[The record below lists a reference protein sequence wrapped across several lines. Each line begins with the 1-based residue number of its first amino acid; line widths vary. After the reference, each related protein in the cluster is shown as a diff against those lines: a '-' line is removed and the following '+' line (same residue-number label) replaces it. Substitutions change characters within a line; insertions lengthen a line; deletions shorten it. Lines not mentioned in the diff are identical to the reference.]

1 MNEAGGLGYEFM
13 DETLPYRRIM
23 CAMITN
29 AIRNAMGYEMS
40 VEDGK
45 NKRIR
50 GQVKTDAIAY
60 VLSDDFEFDM
70 ELLGYDSYVN
80 AIRRKVTRGT
90 YQIPL
95 NARMVTA

>member
-1 MNEAGGLGYEFM
+1 MSEAGGLGYEFL
-13 DETLPYRRIM
+13 DETLPYRRMM

-29 AIRNAMGYEMS
+29 AIRNAQGYELS
-40 VEDGK
+40 AEDGK

-60 VLSDDFEFDM
+60 VLSDDFEHHM
-70 ELLGYDSYVN
+70 ELLGYDSYVDK
-80 AIRRKVTRGT
+80 IRRKVTRGT
-90 YQIPL
+90 YQIPI